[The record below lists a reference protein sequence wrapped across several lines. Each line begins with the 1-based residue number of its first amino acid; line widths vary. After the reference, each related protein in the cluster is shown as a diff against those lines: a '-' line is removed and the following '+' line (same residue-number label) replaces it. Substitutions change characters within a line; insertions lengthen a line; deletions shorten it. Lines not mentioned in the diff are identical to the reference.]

1 MSRAYLALEDGS
13 VHEGSSFGA
22 EGTRVGEVVFN
33 TSMTGYQEILTDP
46 SYARQ
51 IVTMTYPLIGNY
63 GVNPSDMEA
72 PHPWVDGFVVKEYCP
87 TPSNWRSEEPL
98 GDWLARYDIIGI
110 EGIDTR
116 MITKKLRVDGSLKG
130 CLATGDVDP
139 DELVRRARDWEGMS
153 GLDCVPLVSRTEP
166 GEWTRGI
173 HDFATGTDDPPEARF
188 HVVATDYGC
197 KENILRLLVHHGC
210 RVTIVPGKASA
221 DEILAYEPDGVFLA
235 NGPGDPGAVTYAI
248 EEIEKLVDNS
258 EVTGLP
264 IFGICLG
271 MQLLGLALGGDRF
284 KLKFGHRGANQ
295 PVMDLST
302 GKVEIT
308 SQNHG
313 FAIDPD
319 TLPAFAEMTHVNLND
334 RTLEG
339 LRHRDLPI
347 FGVQYHPEASPGP
360 HDARYLFER
369 FTGFMAS
376 RRAS

>member
-13 VHEGSSFGA
+13 VHEGGSFGA

-98 GDWLARYDIIGI
+98 GDWLARHDIIGI

-139 DELVRRARDWEGMS
+139 DELVRRARDWEGMT

-173 HDFATGTDDPPEARF
+173 HDLATGTDDPPEARF
-188 HVVATDYGC
+188 HVVATDFGC

-369 FTGFMAS
+369 FTGFMAA